1 MHHVNARTGPGLKAA
16 SPPEQSLDDVA
27 PPAGVVLP
35 VAQGRQS
42 GVGAVKLPP
51 VEKNPFRQAL
61 QVAPPVPGEQIDTAQ
76 RGSKGAR
83 LGGVLGCEMAW
94 R

>member
-1 MHHVNARTGPGLKAA
+1 MHRAGPPQPQ
-16 SPPEQSLDDVA
+16 SPEQSLEDVA
-27 PPAGVVLP
+27 PLVGVVVP

-61 QVAPPVPGEQIDTAQ
+61 QVALPVPAEQTETAR
-76 RGSKGAR
+76 RGSKRGWVGC
-83 LGGVLGCEMAW
+83 LGVKWLGHGKGTNA
-94 R
+94 